1 MESKELFQ
9 RSLDWAALWIVLN
22 SLSFATHASELLY
35 STAEESKPGT
45 IVGHL
50 TKDLGM
56 DVHAILLREMRIIS
70 ETNAKYFDVDL
81 TSGALVV
88 IQTMDRESMCGG
100 SLRCHTRIQISLQN
114 PLEMHSVTVEIVDVN
129 DNAPHFPSRNTS
141 LEISEAAA
149 PGTIFRLESAHDP
162 DVGVNS
168 LRAYFLSQ
176 NDRFMLKVETKSDG
190 SKFPILVLNKPLDR
204 EKTSEF
210 KLILTAVD
218 GGSPEKSGNIAI
230 LIKVL
235 DVNDNAPNFHNPT
248 KRITLLEN
256 SPHETLVTTLNA
268 SDADHGQNGEIS
280 YMFDKYTADN
290 VLKLFSVDSSTGEIR
305 VTGLVDHELAD
316 MYDVTVLARDKG
328 IPPMEG
334 SCNIKI
340 EIVDL
345 NDNTPAISI
354 NVVSPAISENVSPG
368 TVIALIKVKDEDTGK
383 NGDVSVHIPYGLPFK
398 MSSPYEGL
406 FTLMT
411 EGLLDREAVAEYTI
425 TVTATDSGS
434 RPRSSQESFV
444 LRLSDVNDN
453 PPVFSQPSYSVDID
467 ENNAPNAPLLSVSA
481 SDPDVG
487 ENSTIYF
494 SILES
499 EALGGSVSSYVYINP
514 DSGQIYAMRKFDYE
528 QLNAFQIIVQ
538 VLDRGTPTQSS
549 NTTVH
554 VFIIDQ
560 NDHPP
565 VLIYPAPPPDG
576 TLQFLVPST
585 AGIGHLVNRITFVDG
600 DSGHNAWLFYSFS
613 GLDAEMFHI
622 GAHTGELRTARR
634 LTEEDSKSVFS
645 FTVIVKDNGR
655 PSLSSSV
662 VVNITLAEKASDVSS
677 ERRSSTSKTTK
688 GSDLTLYL
696 IITLSFVITVSFL
709 VIIFVVARWLSHH
722 GYAMCLMQKLG
733 FKHTPRE
740 HQHNDLHLQLNTD
753 GPVRYME
760 VVGASRDFNNHTYTH
775 GFSTISSRSDFV
787 FVKAP
792 QSTLSMRL
800 SKRLFAHS
808 LMKQKPPNADWRFPP
823 NQRPGPS
830 GQHRFH
836 TLQQR
841 WTPYEKSR
849 AGAHPGEAGA
859 GAGVIAGTG
868 PWPNPPTEAEQLQAL
883 MAAANVASEA
893 TATLGPRYNPQ
904 YGPDFRQNVYIPGS
918 TATLT
923 ANPQQQVPQQALPP
937 PQALPPVEA
946 PKAAQTPAS
955 KKKPTKKDKK

>member
-22 SLSFATHASELLY
+22 ALCFGTHASDLLY

-45 IVGHL
+45 VVGLL
-50 TKDLGM
+50 TKDLGI
-56 DVHAILLREMRIIS
+56 DVQVILLREMRIIS
-70 ETNAKYFDVDL
+70 ESNDKYVDVDL

-88 IQTMDRESMCGG
+88 KQTMDRESMCGG
-100 SLRCHTRIQISLQN
+100 NLHCHIRIQVSLQN
-114 PLEMHSVTVEIVDVN
+114 PLEMHSVTIEIVDVN
-129 DNAPHFPSRNTS
+129 DNAPLFPSQDTS
-141 LEISEAAA
+141 LEVSEAAA
-149 PGTIFRLESAHDP
+149 PGTMFRLESAHDP

-176 NDRFMLKVETKSDG
+176 NDYFILKVETKSDG
-190 SKFPILVLNKPLDR
+190 SKIPILVLNKPLDR

-210 KLILTAVD
+210 SLILTAVD
-218 GGSPEKSGNIAI
+218 GASAEKSGSSAI
-230 LIKVL
+230 FINVL
-235 DVNDNAPNFHNPT
+235 DVNDNAPHFNNPT
-248 KRITLLEN
+248 KRVTLLEN
-256 SPHETLVTTLNA
+256 SPHGSLVTTLNA

-280 YMFDKYTADN
+280 YTFDKYTPDN
-290 VLKLFSVDSSTGEIR
+290 VLKLFSVDSMTGEIR
-305 VTGLVDHELAD
+305 VTGLVDHELANV
-316 MYDVTVLARDKG
+316 YDVTILARDKG

-340 EIVDL
+340 EIIDV

-354 NVVSPAISENVSPG
+354 NVVSPVISEDVSSG
-368 TVIALIKVKDEDTGK
+368 TVIALIKVRDEDTGK
-383 NGDVSVHIPYGLPFK
+383 NGEVSVHIPHGLPFK
-398 MSSPYEGL
+398 MSSPYKGL

-411 EGLLDREAVAEYTI
+411 DGQLDREALAEYTI
-425 TVTATDSGS
+425 TMIATDSGS
-434 RPRSSQESFV
+434 PPRSSQESFV

-453 PPVFSQPSYSVDID
+453 PPVFSQPSYSVDIA
-467 ENNAPNAPLLSVSA
+467 ENNAPNAPLLSVTA

-487 ENSTIYF
+487 ENSTVSF

-499 EALGGSVSSYVYINP
+499 EALGVSVSSYVYINP
-514 DSGQIYAMRKFDYE
+514 DSGHIYALRKFDCE
-528 QLNAFQIIVQ
+528 QLNAFQFVVQ
-538 VLDRGTPTQSS
+538 VLDRGTPGRSS

-554 VFIIDQ
+554 VFIKDQ

-565 VLIYPAPPPDG
+565 VLIYPAPPSDG

-585 AGIGHLVNRITFVDG
+585 LGIGHLVNRITFVDG
-600 DSGHNAWLFYSFS
+600 DSGHNAWLFYRIS

-622 GAHTGELRTARR
+622 GSHTGELRTARK
-634 LTEEDSKSVFS
+634 LTAEDNKSVFS
-645 FTVIVKDNGR
+645 LTVIVKDNGR
-655 PSLSSSV
+655 PSLSASV
-662 VVNITLAEKASDVSS
+662 VVNVTLSEKASDASS
-677 ERRSSTSKTTK
+677 EHRNSNSKRPTGT
-688 GSDLTLYL
+688 DLTLYL
-696 IITLSFVITVSFL
+696 IIILSFIIAVSFL
-709 VIIFVVARWLSHH
+709 ATIVLAVRWLGQH
-722 GYAMCLMQKLG
+722 GYIMCLMQKLG
-733 FKHTPRE
+733 FKHASRE

-760 VVGASRDFNNHTYTH
+760 VVGASRDFHKHTYTP

-792 QSTLSMRL
+792 QSNLSMRL
-800 SKRLFAHS
+800 SKRLFTHS
-808 LMKQKPPNADWRFPP
+808 LMKQKPPNSDWRFPP

-830 GQHRFH
+830 G
-836 TLQQR
+836 
-841 WTPYEKSR
+841 
-849 AGAHPGEAGA
+849 AGVRPDEAGA
-859 GAGVIAGTG
+859 GPGVIAGTG

-883 MAAANVASEA
+883 MAAANEASEA
-893 TATLGPRYNPQ
+893 TATLGPRYNLQ
-904 YGPDFRQNVYIPGS
+904 YGPEYRQNVYIPGS

-937 PQALPPVEA
+937 PQALPPAEV

>member
-1 MESKELFQ
+1 MERKELFQ
-9 RSLDWAALWIVLN
+9 RSLDWAAGWIVLN
-22 SLSFATHASELLY
+22 SLYFATHASELLY
-35 STAEESKPGT
+35 SSAEESKPGT

-56 DVHAILLREMRIIS
+56 DVHVKLLRELRIIS
-70 ETNAKYFDVDL
+70 ESNTKYFDVDQ

-88 IQTMDRESMCGG
+88 KQTMDRESMCGG
-100 SLRCHTRIQISLQN
+100 SLHCHARIQISLQN
-114 PLEMHSVTVEIVDVN
+114 PLEMHSVSVKIVDVN
-129 DNAPHFPSRNTS
+129 DNAPHFQSRNTS

-149 PGTIFRLESAHDP
+149 PGTTFRLESAHDP

-176 NDRFMLKVETKSDG
+176 NDCFMLKVETKSDG
-190 SKFPILVLNKPLDR
+190 SKIPILVLNKPLDR
-204 EKTSEF
+204 EKTSSF

-218 GGSPEKSGNIAI
+218 GGSPEKSGNSAI
-230 LIKVL
+230 FINVL
-235 DVNDNAPNFHNPT
+235 DVNDNAPQFHNPT

-256 SPHETLVTTLNA
+256 SPHRTLVTTLNA

-280 YMFDKYTADN
+280 YTFDKYTADN
-290 VLKLFSVDSSTGEIR
+290 VLKLFSVDSVTGEVR
-305 VTGLVDHELAD
+305 VTGLVDHELANI
-316 MYDVTVLARDKG
+316 YDVTVLARDKG

-340 EIVDL
+340 EIIDV
-345 NDNTPAISI
+345 NDNTPTISI
-354 NVVSPAISENVSPG
+354 NVVSPVISENERSG
-368 TVIALIKVKDEDTGK
+368 TVIALIKVKDEDPGK
-383 NGDVSVHIPYGLPFK
+383 NGEVSVHIPYGLPFK
-398 MSSPYEGL
+398 MNTPYKGL

-411 EGLLDREAVAEYTI
+411 DGLLDRETVAEYTI

-434 RPRSSQESFV
+434 PPRSSQESFV

-453 PPVFSQPSYSVDID
+453 PPVFSQPSYSVEIA

-499 EALGGSVSSYVYINP
+499 KALGRSVSSYVYINP

-528 QLNAFQIIVQ
+528 YLNAFQFIVQ
-538 VLDRGTPTQSS
+538 VLDKGTPAQSS

-585 AGIGHLVNRITFVDG
+585 AGIGHLVNRIIFVDG

-613 GLDAEMFHI
+613 GVDAEMFHI
-622 GAHTGELRTARR
+622 GAHTGELRIARK
-634 LTEEDSKSVFS
+634 LTDEDSKSVHS
-645 FTVIVKDNGR
+645 FIVIVKDNGR
-655 PSLSSSV
+655 PSLSASV

-677 ERRSSTSKTTK
+677 ERRSSTSKSPK
-688 GSDLTLYL
+688 GSEFTLYL
-696 IITLSFVITVSFL
+696 IISLSFVITVSFI
-709 VIIFVVARWLSHH
+709 VIIFVAVRWLSHH
-722 GYAMCLMQKLG
+722 GYVMCLMQKLG
-733 FKHTPRE
+733 FKHTQSRE

-760 VVGASRDFNNHTYTH
+760 VVGASRDFNKHTH

-792 QSTLSMRL
+792 QSTLNMRL

-808 LMKQKPPNADWRFPP
+808 LVKVRL
-823 NQRPGPS
+823 S
-830 GQHRFH
+830 GNMIDYRI
-836 TLQQR
+836 
-841 WTPYEKSR
+841 K
-849 AGAHPGEAGA
+849 
-859 GAGVIAGTG
+859 V
-868 PWPNPPTEAEQLQAL
+868 
-883 MAAANVASEA
+883 
-893 TATLGPRYNPQ
+893 
-904 YGPDFRQNVYIPGS
+904 
-918 TATLT
+918 
-923 ANPQQQVPQQALPP
+923 
-937 PQALPPVEA
+937 
-946 PKAAQTPAS
+946 
-955 KKKPTKKDKK
+955 